1 MYRHRRSPGPPA
13 RQIITKHVPTAI
25 LPLQSVISRPAHGE
39 TLALAG
45 VDGAATYALQG
56 YAYSGGGRKIIRVE
70 TSLDGGMTWVGVD
83 AIEQHPAGP
92 TAAGKY
98 WCWCFWRHEVSF
110 APGRVA
116 SRRARARGRLRRA
129 APRRAARLGGR
140 RGSHSP
146 PLEQLCTTETA

>member
-1 MYRHRRSPGPPA
+1 MYRHRPSPGGPPA
-13 RQIITKHVPTAI
+13 RQTSHKNVPTAV
-25 LPLQSVISRPAHGE
+25 LPLESVISRPAHGE

-56 YAYSGGGRKIIRVE
+56 YAYSGGGRKVIRVE

-98 WCWCFWRHEVSF
+98 WCWCFWRHEVS
-110 APGRVA
+110 AARASRRVA
-116 SRRARARGRLRRA
+116 SRA
-129 APRRAARLGGR
+129 APRSSVAPRTSAEGALTPLLSSSSRRAL
-140 RGSHSP
+140 SP
-146 PLEQLCTTETA
+146 TP